1 MRANLAVCGGTRHN
15 PIQSGSGAAFSRI
28 SGRKSQVK
36 EVRRRRIVEQSQE
49 PQPSGEFDSV
59 AVARRLLHE
68 ARIATLATLLPGG
81 APYASLVLTATAPD
95 ASPVLLL
102 SRLARHTQN
111 VLADAR
117 VSLLIS
123 TQTGGDPLDAARLSI
138 AGTIVQTDEINLR
151 RRFLA
156 RHPAASGYAD
166 FKDFSFWRI
175 EVKGAH
181 LVAGFGRIA
190 DVAAADLILAVAD
203 AAPLLAAEEGALAHM
218 NAEHADAVEL
228 YATKLL
234 AAPLGGWRMIGVDPM
249 GCDLAYGDTVR
260 RLDFPQRIISSEA
273 LRRTLVDLARVAR
286 EQ

>member
-1 MRANLAVCGGTRHN
+1 M
-15 PIQSGSGAAFSRI
+15 
-28 SGRKSQVK
+28 
-36 EVRRRRIVEQSQE
+36 VEQAEES
-49 PQPSGEFDSV
+49 QPSGEFDSV
-59 AVARRLLHE
+59 AVAGRLLHE

-81 APYASLVLTATAPD
+81 APHASLVLVATAPD

-111 VLADAR
+111 ILADAR

-123 TQTGGDPLDAARLSI
+123 TQGRGDPLEAARLSI
-138 AGTIVQTDEINLR
+138 AGTILQTDDANLR

-175 EVKGAH
+175 EVNGGH

-190 DVAAADLILAVAD
+190 DVSAADLTLATAD
-203 AAPLLAAEEGALAHM
+203 AGPLLAAEESALAHM
-218 NAEHADAVEL
+218 NADHADAIEL

-234 AAPLGGWRMIGVDPM
+234 AAPPGAWRMIGIDPM

-260 RLDFPQRIISSEA
+260 RLGFPQRIISAEA
-273 LRRTLVDLARVAR
+273 LRQTLVDLARAAR
-286 EQ
+286 GR